1 MSDKYRTK
9 VGIDVVEKVISL
21 KEADQEFL
29 TNKTILAYLGGVS
42 KEFIKDL
49 RETGVL
55 PFYKVRNT
63 IVRPLVASSCVRSF
77 SRLQECL
84 HKTEERRLVGLYS
97 SSAHLFQMFLHCINT
112 FLDMIEHITLTS
124 GI

>member
-1 MSDKYRTK
+1 MSDKYHTK
-9 VGIDVVEKVISL
+9 VGIDVVEKIISL

-63 IVRPLVASSCVRSF
+63 IFYKVSDV
-77 SRLQECL
+77 
-84 HKTEERRLVGLYS
+84 KK
-97 SSAHLFQMFLHCINT
+97 
-112 FLDMIEHITLTS
+112 MIERHRV
-124 GI
+124 

>member
-9 VGIDVVEKVISL
+9 VGIDIVEKVITM
-21 KEADQEFL
+21 KEIDQEFL

-42 KEFIKDL
+42 RDFIRNL

-63 IVRPLVASSCVRSF
+63 I
-77 SRLQECL
+77 
-84 HKTEERRLVGLYS
+84 LYKVS
-97 SSAHLFQMFLHCINT
+97 
-112 FLDMIEHITLTS
+112 DVKKMIERHRV
-124 GI
+124 

>member
-1 MSDKYRTK
+1 MGLMMIKPMSDKYRTK

-29 TNKTILAYLGGVS
+29 TNKTILTYLGGVS

-63 IVRPLVASSCVRSF
+63 IFYKVSDV
-77 SRLQECL
+77 
-84 HKTEERRLVGLYS
+84 KK
-97 SSAHLFQMFLHCINT
+97 
-112 FLDMIEHITLTS
+112 MIERHRV
-124 GI
+124 